1 MLQPAFPLKGCITE
15 RILLIED
22 YAIKA
27 AMQGVQPLD
36 WRLGLRPKDYA
47 IKAGMQG
54 VQPLDWRL
62 GLRPSLLSSS
72 PPQAAFPMKSDRLFA
87 SNSLE
92 RVNIL

>member
-1 MLQPAFPLKGCITE
+1 LTAV
-15 RILLIED
+15 LLT
-22 YAIKA
+22 
-27 AMQGVQPLD
+27 
-36 WRLGLRPKDYA
+36 KDLPRYA

-54 VQPLDWRL
+54 VQPLDWGL

-72 PPQAAFPMKSDRLFA
+72 PPQAAFPMKSDTLSA